1 VQKDAILE
9 DLQWSKQQH
18 PIRRLICHFHD
29 HSNAR
34 SNEDRLPQGVSD
46 VFWLLGKLAQAR
58 PRPEEIVQRNQP
70 SDDGRHRVSSTIR
83 EGSIMI
89 SAASPYKKQRR
100 KVLGREMAYVEVGK
114 GDPIVFL
121 HGNPT
126 SSYLWR
132 NVMPHLEPLG
142 RCIAP
147 DLIGMGDSDKL
158 PDSGPGSYR
167 FVEHR
172 RYLGA
177 LLEALNVRERV
188 TLIIHDW
195 GSTLG
200 FDWANHHRDAVRGI
214 AYMEA
219 MVGRQYWDHWDKF
232 GMRPVLEALRSEA
245 GEQMVLQDN
254 FFVEKVLPGAILRKL
269 SDEEMAEYRRPFTEP
284 GESRRPT
291 LTFPR
296 EIPIEG
302 DPADVTAAVD
312 AYAGWL
318 KGSNVPK
325 LFLKAEPGGILAEGK
340 VLELARSLPAQTE
353 VTVKGVHFVQEDSPD
368 EIGRAVVAWMKTL
381 G

>member
-1 VQKDAILE
+1 
-9 DLQWSKQQH
+9 
-18 PIRRLICHFHD
+18 
-29 HSNAR
+29 
-34 SNEDRLPQGVSD
+34 
-46 VFWLLGKLAQAR
+46 
-58 PRPEEIVQRNQP
+58 
-70 SDDGRHRVSSTIR
+70 
-83 EGSIMI
+83 MI
-89 SAASPYKKQRR
+89 SAAFPYKKQRR
-100 KVLGREMAYVEVGK
+100 RVLGREMAYVEVGE
-114 GDPIVFL
+114 GDPIVLL

-132 NVMPHLEPLG
+132 NVLPHLQPLG

-172 RYLGA
+172 RYLEA

-188 TLIIHDW
+188 TMVIHDW

-232 GMRPVLEALRSEA
+232 GMRPVLQALRSEA

-254 FFVEKVLPGAILRKL
+254 FFIEKVLPGAILRKL
-269 SDEEMAEYRRPFTEP
+269 SDTEMAEYRRPFVEP
-284 GESRRPT
+284 GEGRRPT

-312 AYAGWL
+312 AYADWL
-318 KGSNVPK
+318 KSSTVPK
-325 LFLKAEPGGILAEGK
+325 LFLKAEPGRGARLIGSVRSRLRRPPRGDNCGK
-340 VLELARSLPAQTE
+340 RAPEPLPGHDKLQFELVGTPSHLIGEMFALQA
-353 VTVKGVHFVQEDSPD
+353 GVHATHVPSQQSPRYSSTLQEGLWQ
-368 EIGRAVVAWMKTL
+368 ER
-381 G
+381 